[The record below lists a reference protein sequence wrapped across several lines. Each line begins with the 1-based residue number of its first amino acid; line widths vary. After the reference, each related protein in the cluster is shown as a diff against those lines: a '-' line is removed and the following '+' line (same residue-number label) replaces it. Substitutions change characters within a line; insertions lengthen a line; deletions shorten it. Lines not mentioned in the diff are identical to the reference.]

1 MYVPFTNAG
10 QGRSPDWN
18 LEPRFLNQKVF
29 MSSTLVL
36 SVGFNRMLLEPRNQV
51 LRSAGYLVVA
61 AYSLRAAVDYFR
73 AGDFDLVVLCHSVPQ
88 KDRESLTSLLRAWG
102 SRIPVVSVSGKVC
115 ECDAFATETL
125 EDGAHKFLSGI
136 SDALAEAARTSGW
149 VSDRRKMPL
158 PPEKRPPSSDSSQE
172 QQPRTSVDGEPALAR
187 AS

>member
-1 MYVPFTNAG
+1 
-10 QGRSPDWN
+10 
-18 LEPRFLNQKVF
+18 

-36 SVGFNRMLLEPRNQV
+36 SVGFDRMLLEPRNQV

-88 KDRESLTSLLRAWG
+88 NERERLTSLLRVWG
-102 SRIPVVSVSGKVC
+102 SRIPVVSVSEKVC
-115 ECDAFATETL
+115 ECDAFATATL
-125 EDGAHKFLSGI
+125 EDCAHKFLSGI

-149 VSDRRKMPL
+149 VSDRRKMAITH
-158 PPEKRPPSSDSSQE
+158 EKRPQSSNSRPE

-187 AS
+187 GS